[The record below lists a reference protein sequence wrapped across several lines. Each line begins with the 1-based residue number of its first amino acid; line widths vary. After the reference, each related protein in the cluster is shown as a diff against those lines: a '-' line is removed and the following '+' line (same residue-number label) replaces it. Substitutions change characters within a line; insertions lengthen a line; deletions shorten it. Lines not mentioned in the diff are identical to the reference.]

1 MLGSKLDILN
11 PQWLDVVFSGR
22 NKEYGAYKLRKENA
36 RTSVRALIIASLLF
50 ALAIAMPTI
59 INKLE
64 GFIPKATPKVK
75 VEDVVL
81 TPPPAV
87 DMTKP
92 PPPPPPTVEP
102 PKPKVSQVR
111 FPPPVVKPDNQV
123 QEKDPP
129 TVKELE
135 VKDPGPKEQ
144 KGDPNADIRIDEP
157 VGNSDIKQQV
167 VEEDPNAVVSFAA
180 VEKLPAFPGGEAAF
194 GNYLS
199 KNIRYPPV
207 AKENNTQGRVI
218 VSFVVEKDGSLTDIK
233 VLRDIGGGC
242 GAEAIR
248 VLTKSPH
255 WTPGIQNGKKV
266 RVAYTMP
273 INFTLAGDQ

>member
-1 MLGSKLDILN
+1 MARLDILN
-11 PQWLDVVFSGR
+11 PEWLDVVFSGR
-22 NKEYGAYKLRKENA
+22 NKAYGAYMLRKENSK
-36 RTSVRALIIASLLF
+36 TSVRALIIASALF
-50 ALAIAMPTI
+50 VIAIATPTI
-59 INKLE
+59 IDKIK
-64 GFIPKATPKVK
+64 GFIPKADEKVK
-75 VEDVVL
+75 IEDVIL
-81 TPPPAV
+81 KPPPPV
-87 DMTKP
+87 DMTK

-102 PKPKVSQVR
+102 PKPKVDQVR
-111 FPPPVVKPDNQV
+111 FPPPVVKPDNEV

-135 VKDPGPKEQ
+135 VKDPGQKDQ
-144 KGDPNADIRIDEP
+144 KGDPNQEIRIDEA
-157 VGNSDIKQQV
+157 VGKADITQKV
-167 VEEDPNAVVSFAA
+167 VEESNDPVSFAA

-218 VSFVVEKDGSLTDIK
+218 VSFVVERDGSLTDIK

-242 GAEAIR
+242 GPEAVR
-248 VLTKSPH
+248 VLSKSPH
-255 WTPGIQNGKKV
+255 WTPGIQNGKAV

-273 INFTLAGDQ
+273 VNFTLAGDQ

>member
-1 MLGSKLDILN
+1 MAKLDILD
-11 PQWLDVVFSGR
+11 PQWIEVVFSGR
-22 NKEYGAYKLRKENA
+22 NKAYGAYLLRKENA
-36 RTSVRALIIASLLF
+36 KTSIRALLIASSLF
-50 ALAIAMPTI
+50 IVAIAMPTI
-59 INKLE
+59 INKIK
-64 GFIPKATPKVK
+64 GFIPKKDPVIK

-102 PKPKVSQVR
+102 PKPKVDQVR
-111 FPPPVVKPDNQV
+111 FPPPVVKPDNEV

-135 VKDPGPKEQ
+135 VKDPGPKDQ
-144 KGDPNADIRIDEP
+144 KGDPTADVRIDEP
-157 VGNSDIKQQV
+157 VGNSDVKQAV
-167 VEEDPNAVVSFAA
+167 VEENTNAIVSFAA
-180 VEKLPAFPGGEAAF
+180 VEKLPEFPGGEAAF
-194 GNYLS
+194 GAYLS
-199 KNIRYPPV
+199 KSIRYPPV

-218 VSFVVEKDGSLTDIK
+218 VSFVVERDGKLTDIK

-242 GAEAIR
+242 GPEAIR
-248 VLTKSPH
+248 VLQKSPA
-255 WTPGIQNGKKV
+255 WKPGIQNGKPV

>member
-1 MLGSKLDILN
+1 MARLDILD
-11 PQWLDVVFSGR
+11 PAWIEVVFSGR
-22 NKEYGAYKLRKENA
+22 NKEYGAYKLRKENSS
-36 RTSVRALIIASLLF
+36 TSARALIIASVF
-50 ALAIAMPTI
+50 FVLAISAPTI
-59 INKLE
+59 INWIE
-64 GFIPKATPKVK
+64 GFIPKAAPVVK
-75 VEDVVL
+75 VEEVVL

-92 PPPPPPTVEP
+92 PPPPPQVEP
-102 PKPKVSQVR
+102 PKPKVDQVR
-111 FPPPVVKPDNQV
+111 FPPPVVKPDNEV
-123 QEKDPP
+123 KEKDPP

-135 VKDPGPKEQ
+135 VKDPGQKDQ
-144 KGDPNADIRIDEP
+144 KGDPNAEIRIDEP
-157 VGNSDIKQQV
+157 VGNSDIKQKV
-167 VEEDPNAVVSFAA
+167 VEEDNSVVSFAA

-194 GNYLS
+194 GKYLS
-199 KNIRYPPV
+199 NNIRYPPV

-218 VSFVVEKDGSLTDIK
+218 VSFVVEKDGNLTDIK

-248 VLTKSPH
+248 VLQKSPA

>member
-1 MLGSKLDILN
+1 MARLDILN
-11 PQWLDVVFSGR
+11 PEWLDVVFSGR
-22 NKEYGAYKLRKENA
+22 NKAYGAYVLRKENA
-36 RTSVRALIIASLLF
+36 KTSVRALIIASSLF
-50 ALAIAMPTI
+50 LLAIAMPTI
-59 INKLE
+59 INKIK
-64 GFIPKATPKVK
+64 GFIPKADEKVK
-75 VEDVVL
+75 IQDVVL

-92 PPPPPPTVEP
+92 PPPPPTVEP
-102 PKPKVSQVR
+102 PKPKVDQVR
-111 FPPPVVKPDNQV
+111 FPPLVVKPDNQV
-123 QEKDPP
+123 PEKDPP

-135 VKDPGPKEQ
+135 VKDPGQKDQ
-144 KGDPNADIRIDEP
+144 KGDPSADIRIDEA
-157 VGNSDIKQQV
+157 VGNSDVKQAV
-167 VEEDPNAVVSFAA
+167 VEENTNAIVSFAA
-180 VEKLPAFPGGEAAF
+180 VEKLPQFPGGEAAF

-199 KNIRYPPV
+199 KSIRYPPV

-242 GAEAIR
+242 GPEAVR
-248 VLTKSPH
+248 VLSKSPH
-255 WTPGIQNGKKV
+255 WTPGIQNGKAV